1 MAPFGPF
8 EAWPR
13 LAVAVSGGSD
23 SLGLCLLSDAW
34 ARQRRGEVLALTV
47 DHNLRPGSGE
57 EAARVAGW
65 LSDRGI
71 DHRIL
76 AWQPDKASQRAAR
89 DGRYRLLQDACRR
102 EGILHLLV
110 GHTADDQAETV
121 AFRHLRGSG
130 PEGLSGIAAVRELNH
145 VRLLRPL
152 LTVPR
157 DSVRATLSAFGQ
169 PWIDDPSNQDARYAR
184 ARVRRRFARR
194 PSAAGLWFRRAAR
207 EGVRREAAE
216 LELGAALAHWVAIRP
231 AGYAIVDRAV
241 LGHRRAAS
249 LLGHT
254 VRTVRGTAYAPSPS
268 RLIRVCDALRA
279 GAVGRTIGGCRVMAP
294 GSPSGSLLIAR
305 EAVRISAHQSV
316 KAGQTVHWDDRFI
329 VSAPEDGYIAALG
342 DRAANDALSR
352 LPAIARQGLP
362 ALWRDGAVVRLPEVA
377 DWMRH
382 RETGAPA
389 SFQVGFRPSVP
400 LAGAAF
406 ARMFGVV

>member
-8 EAWPR
+8 EVRPR

-23 SLGLCLLSDAW
+23 SLGLCLLADAW
-34 ARQRRGEVLALTV
+34 ARQRRGDVLALTV
-47 DHNLRPGSGE
+47 DHNLRPDSGT

-76 AWQPDKASQRAAR
+76 AWQPDKPSQQAAR
-89 DGRYRLLQDACRR
+89 EGRYRLLEDACRR

-110 GHTADDQAETV
+110 GHTADDQAETA

-130 PEGLSGIAAVRELNH
+130 PEGLSGIATIRELDQ

-152 LTVPR
+152 LTVRR
-157 DSVRATLSAFGQ
+157 DRVRATLSAFGQ
-169 PWIDDPSNQDARYAR
+169 PWIDDPSNLDARYAR
-184 ARVRRRFARR
+184 VRVRRRLARR
-194 PSAAGLWFRRAAR
+194 PSAPGLWFRRAGR
-207 EGVRREAAE
+207 QGTRREAAE
-216 LELGAALAHWVAIRP
+216 RELGEALARWVAIRP
-231 AGYAIVDRAV
+231 AGYAIVERAA
-241 LGHRRAAS
+241 LSHRRATA
-249 LLGHT
+249 LLGHI

-268 RLIRVCDALRA
+268 RLMRVCDALRS
-279 GAVGRTIGGCRVMAP
+279 GAEGRTIGGCRIVGP
-294 GSPSGSLLIAR
+294 ESPSGSLLITR
-305 EAVRISAHQSV
+305 EAARISAHQSV
-316 KAGQTVHWDDRFI
+316 KAGQIVHWDDRFI

-342 DRAANDALSR
+342 DRATNEALGR

-362 ALWRDGAVVRLPEVA
+362 ALWRDGTVVRLPEVA
-377 DWMRH
+377 HWMRH
-382 RETGAPA
+382 RETGALA
-389 SFQVGFRPSVP
+389 SFQVGFQPSVP

>member
-8 EAWPR
+8 EARPR

-23 SLGLCLLSDAW
+23 SLGLCLLADAW
-34 ARQRRGEVLALTV
+34 ARRRRGEVLALTV

-76 AWQPDKASQRAAR
+76 AWQPHKTSQQAAR
-89 DGRYRLLQDACRR
+89 DGRYRLLDDACCR

-130 PEGLSGIAAVRELNH
+130 QEGMSGIATVRELAQ
-145 VRLLRPL
+145 VRLLRPF
-152 LTVPR
+152 LTVRR

-169 PWIDDPSNQDARYAR
+169 PWIDDPSNLDDRYAR
-184 ARVRRRFARR
+184 ARVRRRLGGR
-194 PSAAGLWFRRAAR
+194 PSAPGLWFRRTAR
-207 EGVRREAAE
+207 EGERREAAE
-216 LELGAALAHWVAIRP
+216 LELGATLARWVTIRP

-241 LGHRRAAS
+241 LNHRRAAS
-249 LLGHT
+249 LLGRI

-268 RLIRVCDALRA
+268 RLEPVCDALRA
-279 GAVGRTIGGCRVMAP
+279 GVAGQTIGGCRIAVP

-305 EAVRISAHQSV
+305 EAARISAHQSV
-316 KAGQTVHWDDRFI
+316 KAGETVRWDDRFI

-342 DRAANDALSR
+342 DRAANDALAR

-362 ALWRDGAVVRLPEVA
+362 ALWRDGEAVSLPEVA
-377 DWMRH
+377 HWTRH